1 MIESEAVGL
10 LRTLVG
16 FPTVSSE
23 SNLDLIRWIAA
34 YLDRHGIESRLSFDE
49 TGRKANLF
57 ATVARGNDAIILSG
71 HTDVV
76 PVAGQSWASDPFA
89 IAERDG
95 RLYGR
100 GTCDMKGFIAVA
112 LALVPRIVQTH
123 GRGVHL
129 AFSYDEE
136 IGCLGVR
143 RLLDTLPVDR
153 TLLAGCIIGEPTNMR
168 AIIGHK
174 GAGMYAFTVTGLAAH
189 SSLAPRGVNAI
200 HYASRLI
207 AHLGEMARDL
217 ERTETRHQGYDV
229 PFSTIQVNRISGG
242 TVGNI
247 VADRCEFV
255 ADIRSLPHTSHR
267 RLLDAV
273 EDYIERKLLPEMR
286 TIFPD
291 ASIGWRQVGD
301 VPGFSIDEDS
311 RFVRDVK
318 RALSSNEPGG
328 HVAFGTEAGLFERAG
343 IPTLVCGPG
352 SIEQAHKPDEF
363 VEIAQ
368 LDRCERM
375 LSALLLRR

>member
-1 MIESEAVGL
+1 MIESEAIGL
-10 LRTLVG
+10 LKTLVA

-23 SNLDLIRWIAA
+23 GNLDLIRWIAD
-34 YLDRHGIESRLSFDE
+34 YLDRHDVKSRLSFDE

-57 ATVARGNDAIILSG
+57 ATITHGQDAIILSG

-76 PVAGQSWASDPFA
+76 PVAGQCWSSDPFVL
-89 IAERDG
+89 AERDG
-95 RLYGR
+95 RLHGR

-112 LALVPRIVQTH
+112 LALVPRIIETP

-143 RLLDTLPVDR
+143 RLLDDMPVDR
-153 TLLAGCIIGEPTNMR
+153 TSLAGCVIGEPTNMR

-174 GAGMYAFTVTGLAAH
+174 GAGMYAFTVRGLAAH
-189 SSLAPRGVNAI
+189 SSLAPHGVNAI
-200 HYASRLI
+200 HYASRVI
-207 AHLGEMARDL
+207 GHLGAIARDL
-217 ERTETRHQGYDV
+217 EQNETRHQGYDV
-229 PFSTIQVNRISGG
+229 PFSTIQVNRITGG

-255 ADIRSLPHTSHR
+255 VDIRSLPHTSHR
-267 RLLDAV
+267 QLLDAI
-273 EDYIERKLLPEMR
+273 EDFIDTQLLPEMR
-286 TIFPD
+286 MIFPD
-291 ASIGWRQVGD
+291 ASIDWRQVGD
-301 VPGFSIDEDS
+301 VPGFAIDEDS

-318 RALSSNEPGG
+318 RALRSNAPGG
-328 HVAFGTEAGLFERAG
+328 HVAFGTEAGLFERSG

-363 VEIAQ
+363 VAIEQ
-368 LDRCERM
+368 LERCEQM
-375 LSALLLRR
+375 LSALLLRH